1 MAALE
6 SIIIAHLST
15 GAGRWTQRDQPQH
28 AINTW
33 RNDTNQKCRN
43 SDLCYNREESMTLT
57 IRLED
62 EQGQQV
68 DVVFDRRG
76 VLYNLISRT
85 AGLDT
90 NRLRLVDYIDLYGNT
105 VFNILQMKQLDDELE
120 ALGNTIQNPEEERL
134 LSDVRVLV
142 ARCQNGHHLYTKNY
156 GD

>member
-1 MAALE
+1 MA
-6 SIIIAHLST
+6 
-15 GAGRWTQRDQPQH
+15 
-28 AINTW
+28 
-33 RNDTNQKCRN
+33 
-43 SDLCYNREESMTLT
+43 LT

-85 AGLDT
+85 AEPGT
-90 NRLRLVDYIDLYGNT
+90 SRPRLADFIDLYGNT

-120 ALGNTIQNPEEERL
+120 ALGNAIQNPEEELL

-142 ARCQNGHHLYTKNY
+142 ARCQTGHHLYIKIY